1 MRSGTSCFNSTVFR
15 KQMTRFWPIWAGW
28 LLILLLALPLQ
39 GFMALQ
45 RDAQGMRDQLEQ
57 FAQSQVLY
65 LCNNSG
71 YMTALAVLVGLLA
84 AMAACSHLY
93 STRSAN
99 FMGALP
105 VRREGLFLSH
115 YLAGLVMVLGPV
127 LIAFGLT
134 VLVELAGDCLM
145 LDYLGYW
152 LGYTCAA
159 GFFFYSF
166 AVFLGMFTG
175 HLLALPAF
183 YLIFNVLALAV
194 VGMLEW
200 VLESFYYGFGSLPA
214 WVHRAVTWLTPVW
227 GFSSVWIDRTA
238 MAVENGSALWAYPL
252 VALVLAVA
260 ALLLYR
266 RRNLESAGDVVAVR
280 VMRPVFKY
288 GVAFCA
294 GMFLGMATAQM
305 LGLAEPGLMIAIFL
319 WGVTGYFVAQM
330 LLDKS
335 FRVWRRWKGAVGV
348 AVVFAALFA
357 LVGFDLTGFETRVPR
372 TDAVASVSVQGLSG
386 QPWDSGSEVGATL
399 EDPEQIA
406 AVIALHQAIVDRRP
420 TGTQRGGDSASGN
433 SGVTSF
439 QVSYRLEDGS
449 ILSRS
454 YRSVSLDQELLTL
467 AGTVRNDPD
476 VIYQSYGFDEVE
488 RRRGV
493 LTTTI
498 WENGPDTSD
507 AYGQQAEKLLEAV
520 LEDIGQGRLGQRVVG
535 GADTPGYEEYRSIQF
550 EWRWRTDQGQAEYEY
565 YFMELILPDTAT
577 STLAVLE
584 ELSAGAKS

>member
-1 MRSGTSCFNSTVFR
+1 MRSGTSYFNSTVFR
-15 KQMTRFWPIWAGW
+15 KQMTRFWPIWTGW
-28 LLILLLALPLQ
+28 LLILLLELPLQ

-45 RDAQGMRDQLEQ
+45 RDAQGMRGQLEH

-71 YMTALAVLVGLLA
+71 YMAALAVLVGLLA

-134 VLVELAGDCLM
+134 ALVELAGNCLM

-152 LGYTCAA
+152 LGYTCAL
-159 GFFFYSF
+159 GFFCYSF

-183 YLIFNVLALAV
+183 YLVFNVLALAV

-200 VLESFYYGFGSLPA
+200 VLESFYYGFGALPT

-227 GFSSVWIDRTA
+227 SFSSVRIDSVT
-238 MAVENGSALWAYPL
+238 MEVKNGSALWVYPL
-252 VALVLAVA
+252 VALALTVA

-266 RRNLESAGDVVAVR
+266 RRSLESAGDVVAVR

-294 GMFLGMATAQM
+294 GIFLGMATAQM

-319 WGVTGYFVAQM
+319 WGIAGYFVAQM

-357 LVGFDLTGFETRVPR
+357 IVGFDLTGFETRVPR
-372 TDAVASVSVQGLSG
+372 VDDVATVSVQGLAG
-386 QPWDSGSEVGATL
+386 RPWDSGSHVEATL

-420 TGTQRGGDSASGN
+420 TGTQWDEAVAFDSSDT
-433 SGVTSF
+433 TSV
-439 QVSYRLEDGS
+439 QVSYQMEDGS
-449 ILSRS
+449 TLSRN
-454 YRSVSLDQELLTL
+454 YRSVSLDQELL
-467 AGTVRNDPD
+467 ARAEAARNDPD
-476 VIYQSYGFDEVE
+476 VTYQSYGFAWVE
-488 RRRGV
+488 EAGGR
-493 LTTTI
+493 LTTAFWTGDV
-498 WENGPDTSD
+498 ENGVM
-507 AYGQQAEKLLEAV
+507 YGDQAKALLSAV
-520 LEDIGQGRLGQRVVG
+520 LEDLEHGRLGLHTLQAPGDSVD
-535 GADTPGYEEYRSIQF
+535 DTIQF
-550 EWRWRTDQGQAEYEY
+550 EWLLPEE
-565 YFMELILPDTAT
+565 ELEETGRYTIIEICVPDTAS
-577 STLAVLE
+577 STWAALEGLLAETE
-584 ELSAGAKS
+584 E